1 MKNIL
6 CVIAICAI
14 VQSLAAQKI
23 IEKHIDFSGKKMISM
38 NLEIADSIRIVT
50 WNKNEVYMKAS
61 ISINNDKN
69 NEDYKLNFDEGG
81 SSVTIHSKFEFEKG
95 KNCCSDSD
103 NCHCNC
109 NCHEKIYFDLFVPE
123 NAAFSVET
131 INGDITISGKT
142 SQVRAHSI
150 SGFIDL
156 TLASAEKAD
165 LKMNTISG
173 TMYTNFELSGEK
185 NLRRAGGSSISTILN
200 GGGER
205 SIDLETI
212 SGDIFLRKGS

>member
-1 MKNIL
+1 M
-6 CVIAICAI
+6 IALCAI
-14 VQSLAAQKI
+14 VQSLTAQKI

-38 NLEIADSIRIVT
+38 NLEIADSIRIIT

-69 NEDYKLNFDEGG
+69 NDDYKVNFNEAG
-81 SSVTIHSKFEFEKG
+81 SDVTIHSKFEFEKG

-109 NCHEKIYFDLFVPE
+109 NCHEKIYFDVFIPE
-123 NAAFSVET
+123 NKDISVET
-131 INGDITISGKT
+131 INGDITIYGNT
-142 SQVRAHSI
+142 AQVRAHSI
-150 SGFIDL
+150 SGFIDF
-156 TLASAEKAD
+156 TVTPDVKAD

-173 TMYTNFELSGEK
+173 TMYSNFDFSKEK
-185 NLRRAGGSSISTILN
+185 SLRQMGGSSINTILN
-200 GGGER
+200 GGGDK

-212 SGDIFLRKGS
+212 SGDIFLRKKS